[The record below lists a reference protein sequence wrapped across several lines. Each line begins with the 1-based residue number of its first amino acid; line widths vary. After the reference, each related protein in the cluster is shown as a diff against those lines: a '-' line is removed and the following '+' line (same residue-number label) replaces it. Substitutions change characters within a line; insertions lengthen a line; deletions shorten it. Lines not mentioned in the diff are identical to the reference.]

1 MMDSNAERKQQEGPA
16 VRKPYVKPEIARIR
30 LVPTETVLGVT
41 CRNSVYADP
50 NGTCGPAGGEC
61 NT

>member
-1 MMDSNAERKQQEGPA
+1 MIDSNAERKQQEQPA

-50 NGTCGPAGGEC
+50 GDTCGPLVGAC
-61 NT
+61 NA